1 MSRSPAD
8 LSAEVRA
15 LRLLA
20 AVEWKS
26 SGRQLVTNLQFGP
39 EALEVFIRDLGKI
52 AAEALD
58 ARFLNGDIYVN
69 AGQAEKLF
77 KLEGLALNVRRN
89 ELAR

>member
-1 MSRSPAD
+1 
-8 LSAEVRA
+8 
-15 LRLLA
+15 
-20 AVEWKS
+20 
-26 SGRQLVTNLQFGP
+26 VTNLQFGP
-39 EALEVFIRDLGKI
+39 EALELFTRDLGKI

-58 ARFLNGDIYVN
+58 VRFLNGDIYVN